1 MHLEN
6 VSSQHTGR
14 RLAGG
19 SRREMANGRGMDVFS
34 ARYEG
39 GKEGMAVKI

>member
-1 MHLEN
+1 MHWEN

-19 SRREMANGRGMDVFS
+19 SRREMANGRGMDVFGG
-34 ARYEG
+34 RDEG
-39 GKEGMAVKI
+39 GKEGIAVKT